1 MVQQKHAHGRRRR
14 ARRTAATL
22 AAVSFAAGCGAG
34 DADEA
39 SVATSAPPS
48 TMMGAATAPAT
59 SVEPS
64 TTPPTSGPTTTAAA
78 MTTVAAIDFTADA
91 GGFIDLATTTERIA
105 AGGGAV
111 WTGNERSGLTK
122 IDPVSMTATRH
133 DGIALGEHF
142 AYGFDSV
149 WVASFDANLV
159 YRVDPSTLEV
169 VAEIPVPYN
178 PKGMGV
184 ADDGIWVA
192 QHRGGSA
199 SLIDPTTNEIDAVVP
214 ISRTGAHGPE
224 FPVVL
229 DGDVW
234 VGALNAGVQARIDRA
249 TRNVTL
255 IETPPHGP
263 SGKAIGTTPAG
274 VIVLD
279 GGGARVRSTPSSTQ
293 PRTRPGF
300 RVRPERSGP
309 ASSSTGSSG
318 WPSNPRRPPPAAC
331 SSPLI
336 RPQAPTAG
344 RCRCARPAPA
354 APSSPR
360 VRCGSPVTTRPACSG
375 SRSPHSLASSTMR
388 DSAREP
394 PPEMDT
400 EVPGRNP
407 RAPVRAPAVSG
418 AHGSS
423 KVADRGSAGASAD
436 RAGERSRLGRWHRR

>member
-149 WVASFDANLV
+149 WVASFEANLV

-234 VGALNAGVQARIDRA
+234 VGALNAGAQARIDRA

-279 GGGARVRSTPSSTQ
+279 GGGA
-293 PRTRPGF
+293 PGPIYT
-300 RVRPERSGP
+300 VIDP
-309 ASSSTGSSG
+309 ATNTSRIQGSPGTIGAGFVLDGQLWLAIESSS
-318 WPSNPRRPPPAAC
+318 
-331 SSPLI
+331 
-336 RPQAPTAG
+336 PTAG
-344 RCRCARPAPA
+344 GMLVAVDPTTGANGRTVPLRSARPRGAVVA
-354 APSSPR
+354 EGAVWIAGDNPSGVQRIP
-360 VRCGSPVTTRPACSG
+360 
-375 SRSPHSLASSTMR
+375 LATL
-388 DSAREP
+388 
-394 PPEMDT
+394 
-400 EVPGRNP
+400 
-407 RAPVRAPAVSG
+407 
-418 AHGSS
+418 
-423 KVADRGSAGASAD
+423 AG
-436 RAGERSRLGRWHRR
+436 